1 MRPQRQRRRPPQAP
15 VNKYVKAQTL
25 TVIDNNGEKLGVYSK
40 DDALKIAQD
49 KGLDLLQITFDKE
62 PCVAK
67 ILDYG
72 KHKFDQKKKQSA
84 AKKQQKKI
92 EQKEIKMRPNIDTG
106 DINTKLKKIM
116 GFIEKKANVKI
127 SVTFRG
133 RELGNT
139 SFGKTLLDSIIK
151 ETEDI
156 ASVLVEPKFENRTYS
171 ALLTPKKV
179 KCCLLYTSPSPR
191 D

>member
-1 MRPQRQRRRPPQAP
+1 MRPQRRRPPQAP
-15 VNKYVKAQTL
+15 INQFMKAEKL
-25 TVIDNNGEKLGVYSK
+25 TVISETGEKLGNFSK
-40 DDALKIAQD
+40 SDAVDLAKER
-49 KGLDLLQITFDKE
+49 GLDILQITFDKE

-67 ILDYG
+67 IIDYG
-72 KHKFDQKKKQSA
+72 KYKFDQKKKQSL
-84 AKKQQKKI
+84 AKKNQKRL
-92 EQKEIKMRPNIDTG
+92 EQKEIKMRPNIDRG
-106 DINTKLKKIM
+106 DIDVKLKKIVA
-116 GFIEKKANVKI
+116 FIERKANVKI

-171 ALLTPKKV
+171 ALLAPKKI
-179 KCCLLYTSPSPR
+179 K
-191 D
+191 

>member
-40 DDALKIAQD
+40 DDALKIAQE

-72 KHKFDQKKKQSA
+72 KHKF
-84 AKKQQKKI
+84 
-92 EQKEIKMRPNIDTG
+92 TF
-106 DINTKLKKIM
+106 TCKLPFTHTRHTQHRKHYQ
-116 GFIEKKANVKI
+116 
-127 SVTFRG
+127 TF
-133 RELGNT
+133 L
-139 SFGKTLLDSIIK
+139 SF
-151 ETEDI
+151 
-156 ASVLVEPKFENRTYS
+156 PF
-171 ALLTPKKV
+171 
-179 KCCLLYTSPSPR
+179 
-191 D
+191 

>member
-1 MRPQRQRRRPPQAP
+1 MPR
-15 VNKYVKAQTL
+15 T
-25 TVIDNNGEKLGVYSK
+25 T
-40 DDALKIAQD
+40 
-49 KGLDLLQITFDKE
+49 KGNL
-62 PCVAK
+62 
-67 ILDYG
+67 
-72 KHKFDQKKKQSA
+72 A
-84 AKKQQKKI
+84 AKKHQKKI

-106 DINTKLKKIM
+106 DIKTKLKKIM

-179 KCCLLYTSPSPR
+179 K
-191 D
+191 

>member
-92 EQKEIKMRPNIDTG
+92 EQKEIKTMKVPESLWDT
-106 DINTKLKKIM
+106 N
-116 GFIEKKANVKI
+116 
-127 SVTFRG
+127 S
-133 RELGNT
+133 
-139 SFGKTLLDSIIK
+139 
-151 ETEDI
+151 
-156 ASVLVEPKFENRTYS
+156 
-171 ALLTPKKV
+171 
-179 KCCLLYTSPSPR
+179 
-191 D
+191 

>member
-15 VNKYVKAQTL
+15 VNKYVKAQKL

-139 SFGKTLLDSIIK
+139 SFGKTFLDTLIK

-179 KCCLLYTSPSPR
+179 K
-191 D
+191 

>member
-15 VNKYVKAQTL
+15 VNKYVKASTF
-25 TVIDNNGEKLGVYSK
+25 TVIDDTGEKLGVYNK
-40 DDALKIAQD
+40 DDAIKLAQE

-72 KHKFDQKKKQSA
+72 KHKFDQKKKQAA
-84 AKKQQKKI
+84 AKKHQKKI

-106 DINTKLKKIM
+106 DIKTKLKKIM
-116 GFIEKKANVKI
+116 GFLEKKANVKI

-139 SFGKTLLDSIIK
+139 LSLIHI
-151 ETEDI
+151 
-156 ASVLVEPKFENRTYS
+156 
-171 ALLTPKKV
+171 
-179 KCCLLYTSPSPR
+179 
-191 D
+191 

>member
-1 MRPQRQRRRPPQAP
+1 M
-15 VNKYVKAQTL
+15 KAEKL
-25 TVIDNNGEKLGVYSK
+25 TVISETGEKLGNYSK
-40 DDALKIAQD
+40 SEAVDLAKER
-49 KGLDLLQITFDKE
+49 GLDILQITFDKE

-67 ILDYG
+67 IIDYG
-72 KHKFDQKKKQSA
+72 KYKFDQKKKTITR
-84 AKKQQKKI
+84 QKNQKRL
-92 EQKEIKMRPNIDTG
+92 EQKEIKMRPNIDRG
-106 DINTKLKKIM
+106 DIDVKLKKIVA
-116 GFIEKKANVKI
+116 FIERKANVKI

-171 ALLTPKKV
+171 ALLAPKKI
-179 KCCLLYTSPSPR
+179 K
-191 D
+191 